1 MDEIISTVTI
11 DQDAT
16 GSDYAVNSIRN
27 GNIRQIDRSNLKN
40 ANEPIQRVL
49 DSAKITSTKPNQLP
63 KWRDITS
70 MYGDKPVIHGIET
83 CEHYREMVKPED
95 RTMGPAGLFNT
106 GTNLMW
112 KLMTENCDID
122 GEILFQAPWGK
133 HSPAS
138 SRLKRVAWSGKGIN
152 QTEFF
157 PFMMIKD
164 PFSWMNSQCRHDYGV
179 TFWASEYDKE
189 HCPNLIRANVL
200 DRDETAPVKLFESG
214 LTQDSLLDVYNFWY
228 GQWEAERTK
237 NFPHLT
243 IRYEDLLFHGEEVSR
258 IACECVGGN
267 FVTDFNF
274 ESQSAKESSDGHEG
288 SSDLIKAL
296 IQYGDP
302 AKRLNGFT
310 DRDIKYARTNVA
322 TAKLMEEYGYNY
334 PVLE

>member
-1 MDEIISTVTI
+1 
-11 DQDAT
+11 
-16 GSDYAVNSIRN
+16 
-27 GNIRQIDRSNLKN
+27 
-40 ANEPIQRVL
+40 
-49 DSAKITSTKPNQLP
+49 
-63 KWRDITS
+63 

-228 GQWEAERTK
+228 GQWEARRT
-237 NFPHLT
+237 
-243 IRYEDLLFHGEEVSR
+243 LFEVEAVDS
-258 IACECVGGN
+258 IAAV
-267 FVTDFNF
+267 V
-274 ESQSAKESSDGHEG
+274 
-288 SSDLIKAL
+288 
-296 IQYGDP
+296 
-302 AKRLNGFT
+302 
-310 DRDIKYARTNVA
+310 
-322 TAKLMEEYGYNY
+322 
-334 PVLE
+334 